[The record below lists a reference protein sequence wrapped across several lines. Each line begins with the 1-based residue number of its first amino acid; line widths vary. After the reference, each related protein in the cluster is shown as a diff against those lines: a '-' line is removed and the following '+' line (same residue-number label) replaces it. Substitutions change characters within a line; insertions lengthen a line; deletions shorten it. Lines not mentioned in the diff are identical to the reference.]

1 MNKNYITA
9 IVLILLVVFFF
20 IFTILNIG
28 NGIFVRP
35 L

>member
-1 MNKNYITA
+1 A
-9 IVLILLVVFFF
+9 IVLILLVILFFV
-20 IFTILNIG
+20 FTILNIG

>member
-1 MNKNYITA
+1 MKKNYITV
-9 IVLILLVVFFF
+9 IILILLEIFFF
-20 IFTILNIG
+20 LFTILNIE

>member
-9 IVLILLVVFFF
+9 IILTLLVIFFF

-28 NGIFVRP
+28 NGILVRP

>member
-9 IVLILLVVFFF
+9 IVLIFLVILFFV
-20 IFTILNIG
+20 FTILNIG

>member
-1 MNKNYITA
+1 MKKNYITA
-9 IVLILLVVFFF
+9 ILLMLLVIFFF
-20 IFTILNIG
+20 VFTILNIG